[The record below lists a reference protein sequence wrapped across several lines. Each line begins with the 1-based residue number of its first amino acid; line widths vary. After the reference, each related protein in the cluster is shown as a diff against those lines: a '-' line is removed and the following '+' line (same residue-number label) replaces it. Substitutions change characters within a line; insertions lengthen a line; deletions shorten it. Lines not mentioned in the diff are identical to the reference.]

1 MEEWKKC
8 RLGEICKI
16 YGRIGFRGYT
26 VEDLVEDADK
36 GAISLSPT
44 NLIGGVLDLSKP
56 TYISWDKY
64 YESPEIMIEED
75 DVVIVKT
82 GSSVGRTAIIRNV
95 LHPMTLNPQLVVLK
109 DVVINKRYLGYL
121 VKSRDFQGKL
131 ASIVVGSAIPTLS
144 QKNLANLVI
153 RVPSKETQ
161 ERIACILS
169 ALDDKIELN
178 NRINHNLEQQ
188 AQALYKSWFV
198 DFEPFRGGK
207 FVDSELGLIP
217 EGWRVGCYNDIIS
230 STVSGDWGKD
240 REVGNYTH
248 KVSCIRGCDF
258 ADVSSGI
265 RGKTPE
271 RFILEKNFK
280 NKRLIDKD
288 IVVEISG
295 GTPTVSTGR
304 ICLVS
309 DNLLDKYSG
318 NIVCTNFCRVIR
330 PCSGYSS
337 YVFYSWLDK
346 YKSRVMF
353 GYENGTSGIKNF
365 QISDFM
371 EKEPVI
377 IPPQTVIAKF
387 QTIVEFYQAV
397 IQRNGNERME
407 CETVRDTLLPKL
419 MSGELK
425 INDLTC

>member
-1 MEEWKKC
+1 MEEWK
-8 RLGEICKI
+8 ICKVKDLAI
-16 YGRIGFRGYT
+16 MKNGKKRPNTVGHYPVYGGNGIMDYCNTYNNENTIIIGRVGAYCGNVFYCKGKCWVSDNAIALCANSDNNIKYLYYLLASL
-26 VEDLVEDADK
+26 DLHH
-36 GAISLSPT
+36 
-44 NLIGGVLDLSKP
+44 NHIGGAQPLMTQD
-56 TYISWDKY
+56 I
-64 YESPEIMIEED
+64 IGNF
-75 DVVIVKT
+75 DVC
-82 GSSVGRTAIIRNV
+82 
-95 LHPMTLNPQLVVLK
+95 
-109 DVVINKRYLGYL
+109 
-121 VKSRDFQGKL
+121 
-131 ASIVVGSAIPTLS
+131 
-144 QKNLANLVI
+144 
-153 RVPSKETQ
+153 VPILETQ
-161 ERIACILS
+161 VQIANILTS
-169 ALDDKIELN
+169 FDDKIELN
-178 NRINHNLEQQ
+178 NRINHNLEEQ

-198 DFEPFRGGK
+198 DFEPFRGGN
-207 FVDSELGLIP
+207 FVNSELGMIP

-271 RFILEKNFK
+271 RFVLEKNFQ
-280 NKRLIDKD
+280 NKRLLDKD
-288 IVVEISG
+288 IIVEISG
-295 GTPTVSTGR
+295 GTPTMSTGR

-346 YKSRVMF
+346 YNSRVMF

-377 IPPQTVIAKF
+377 IPPQTVIAQF
-387 QTIVEFYQAV
+387 QTIVDVYQAV

-407 CETVRDTLLPKL
+407 CETVRDALLPKL

>member
-1 MEEWKKC
+1 MEEWTIY
-8 RLGEICKI
+8 RLGDVI
-16 YGRIGFRGYT
+16 
-26 VEDLVEDADK
+26 
-36 GAISLSPT
+36 
-44 NLIGGVLDLSKP
+44 NVLDYMRVPLSSKQREFRKGNYP
-56 TYISWDKY
+56 YYGAQGIIDYVDSFLFDGEYLLIAEDGENLKSKKQNIAQIARGRYWVNNHAHIVESNGRCDIRYICYLLNQIDLSGY
-64 YESPEIMIEED
+64 I
-75 DVVIVKT
+75 T
-82 GSSVGRTAIIRNV
+82 GSAQ
-95 LHPMTLNPQLVVLK
+95 PKLNQ
-109 DVVINKRYLGYL
+109 
-121 VKSRDFQGKL
+121 
-131 ASIVVGSAIPTLS
+131 
-144 QKNLANLVI
+144 ANLLAIELRLPCLEVQK
-153 RVPSKETQ
+153 RVSDFLATF
-161 ERIACILS
+161 
-169 ALDDKIELN
+169 DDKIELN
-178 NRINHNLEQQ
+178 NRINHNLEEQ

-198 DFEPFRGGK
+198 DFEPFRGGN

-240 REVGNYTH
+240 REEGNYTH